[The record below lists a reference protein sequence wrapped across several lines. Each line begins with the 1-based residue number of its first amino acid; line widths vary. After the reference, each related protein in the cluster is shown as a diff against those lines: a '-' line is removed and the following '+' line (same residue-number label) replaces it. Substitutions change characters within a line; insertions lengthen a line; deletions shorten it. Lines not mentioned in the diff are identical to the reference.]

1 MWTIL
6 ETHIMVHVEFL
17 LRQDVV
23 ASVSIR
29 WQCLKS
35 QCLYFIDED
44 LPTSSGTVI
53 DPFSRCIRCLYI

>member
-53 DPFSRCIRCLYI
+53 DPFE